1 MSNSLHGVWQ
11 MVGNKNVGF
20 LLHLSLYRKMKLFAP
35 NISKCIKLC
44 VYNIDITQMCP
55 EKKKSIPQP
64 FSEAKQIT
72 RQILIPKLDENM
84 IIKEYFRQ
92 VCLIYIDIKPK
103 AKILGDRIGKHI
115 EE

>member
-1 MSNSLHGVWQ
+1 MFITLILHRCVQ
-11 MVGNKNVGF
+11 REKERAF
-20 LLHLSLYRKMKLFAP
+20 LSH
-35 NISKCIKLC
+35 
-44 VYNIDITQMCP
+44 
-55 EKKKSIPQP
+55 

-72 RQILIPKLDENM
+72 RQILIPELDKNM